1 MHPHTC
7 FLPKT
12 GHLHNHWLLHNQ
24 ELPAAYRSHL
34 RPSSLRSSHLL
45 STYERYTLL
54 MRLLIL
60 VLSSYSMSHF
70 ACVCLPPSLH
80 PCLPACARVR
90 VCACQ
95 GVDWATGEALAFAT
109 LLIEGNHI
117 RLSGQDVERGTFSHR
132 HAVVH
137 DQESD
142 RTYTP
147 LQHVLR
153 NQMDGMF
160 TISNRWEE
168 I

>member
-1 MHPHTC
+1 MC
-7 FLPKT
+7 
-12 GHLHNHWLLHNQ
+12 
-24 ELPAAYRSHL
+24 A
-34 RPSSLRSSHLL
+34 
-45 STYERYTLL
+45 
-54 MRLLIL
+54 
-60 VLSSYSMSHF
+60 
-70 ACVCLPPSLH
+70 CLPPSIPACL
-80 PCLPACARVR
+80 PACLPACAFVR